1 MTFKHYYNCEVVHL
15 WRASLLFV
23 SIKKVL
29 EARKMEI
36 KELLKTVVEK
46 DASDMHLKVDSPPC
60 LRIHGELVNL
70 DLDYL
75 TPDDVERLAGSIVN
89 ENQKQ
94 KFEQKNEVDF
104 AYTSSEIGRFRVNV
118 YRERGNISLSFRRV
132 KSENL
137 DVRELNLPETIL
149 KLADEPRGLV
159 LVTGTAGSG
168 KSTTLA
174 AIIDHINNTRRA
186 HVITIEDPIE
196 FVHKDKKSIISQRE
210 IGLDTDSYHDALKN
224 VVRQDPDVILIGEM
238 RDLDTVR
245 AALTA
250 AEMGNLILSTLH
262 TIDAT
267 ETINRIIDFFPPY
280 QQHQIR
286 IMLAAT
292 LKGIISQRL
301 LPQVGGGLIPA
312 VEIMLTTGTIKEY
325 ILNEKETYKIKDAI
339 EQGDYYGMQ
348 SFEQSLLKLYQDEK
362 ITLDDAVAMSSNSE
376 DFKIRIKQMGL
387 I

>member
-1 MTFKHYYNCEVVHL
+1 
-15 WRASLLFV
+15 
-23 SIKKVL
+23 
-29 EARKMEI
+29 MEI
-36 KELLKTVVEK
+36 NELLRIAVEQG
-46 DASDMHLKVDSPPC
+46 ASDLHLKIDNSPY
-60 LRIHGELVNL
+60 LRINGELVHCGENHLSPSDLRKAADNL
-70 DLDYL
+70 LS
-75 TPDDVERLAGSIVN
+75 AS
-89 ENQKQ
+89 QKQ
-94 KFEQKNEVDF
+94 KFEKNKVVDF
-104 AYTSSEIGRFRVNV
+104 AYTLPEIGRFRVNAFQ
-118 YRERGNISLSFRRV
+118 ERGNISFSFRYI
-132 KSENL
+132 KSDEL
-137 DVRELNLPETIL
+137 DIATLNLPDTIL

-174 AIIDHINNTRRA
+174 AIIDHINNARNV
-186 HVITIEDPIE
+186 HIITIEDPIE
-196 FVHKDKKSIISQRE
+196 FEHKDKQSIISQRE
-210 IGLDTDSYHDALKN
+210 IGLDTSSYYDALTN

-250 AEMGNLILSTLH
+250 AEIGNLVLSTLH

-280 QQHQIR
+280 QQQQIR

-312 VEIMLTTGTIKEY
+312 VEIMLATNTIKEY
-325 ILNEKETYKIKDAI
+325 ILNEKETFKIKDAI
-339 EQGDYYGMQ
+339 EQGNYYGMQ
-348 SFEQSLLKLYQDEK
+348 SFEQSLLSLYQDEK
-362 ITLDDAVAMSSNSE
+362 ITLDDALATAANSE
-376 DFKIRIKQMGL
+376 DFRIRIKQMGL